1 MNREE
6 YEAKKEAQAS
16 RQKEARE
23 RAESDARLRCVKS
36 REAKLAKM
44 SFLCHPDK
52 TVKYTGY
59 LQLFTAVLAFATAVL
74 VGATIY
80 TATIL
85 KGIKKCSRNQA
96 GPGEGLR
103 APDINR
109 SSVPLVGPFGWM
121 LGIKTR

>member
-6 YEAKKEAQAS
+6 YQEEAQAS

-96 GPGEGLR
+96 GPPQGR
-103 APDINR
+103 PAPPIHP
-109 SSVPLVGPFGWM
+109 SHLPLVGPVRWI
-121 LGIKTR
+121 LGIK

>member
-6 YEAKKEAQAS
+6 YQEEAGAS
-16 RQKEARE
+16 RQKEDRE
-23 RAESDARLRCVKS
+23 CAESDARLRCVKR

-74 VGATIY
+74 VRATIY

-96 GPGEGLR
+96 GPRER
-103 APDINR
+103 PPSPDIN
-109 SSVPLVGPFGWM
+109 P
-121 LGIKTR
+121 TRIP

>member
-6 YEAKKEAQAS
+6 YQEEAQAS

-23 RAESDARLRCVKS
+23 RAESDARLRCVKR

-59 LQLFTAVLAFATAVL
+59 LQLFTAVLPFATPIFL
-74 VGATIY
+74 GATIY
-80 TATIL
+80 TPTLL

-96 GPGEGLR
+96 
-103 APDINR
+103 APR
-109 SSVPLVGPFGWM
+109 GG
-121 LGIKTR
+121 

>member
-6 YEAKKEAQAS
+6 YQEEAQAS

-23 RAESDARLRCVKS
+23 RAESDARLRCVKR

-59 LQLFTAVLAFATAVL
+59 LQLFTAVLAFASALLVAVL
-74 VGATIY
+74 IYPTTIFN
-80 TATIL
+80 L
-85 KGIKKCSRNQA
+85 FNQLSLNQTC
-96 GPGEGLR
+96 PVLML
-103 APDINR
+103 P
-109 SSVPLVGPFGWM
+109 SPPL
-121 LGIKTR
+121 T